1 MKKLMFAAVLAA
13 SASVFAAENGIT
25 SANIVGY
32 TRKAVEQGVFEIIAA
47 QFEDMAGTTKLNS
60 LISGVEGVDFDYDD
74 AFLKTAAQIQI
85 PNGAGYA
92 TYYYLNDAWYADGS
106 SGGATKPGWA
116 DKGGNLVDVDVTP
129 GVAMWFKCP
138 TAAATPTVSG
148 AVSGDAQKAVDCPLG
163 FALRANT
170 YPIAITLNGT
180 QMTSADLVG
189 VDFDYD
195 DLFLKTASQI
205 QVPNGVSYT
214 TYYYLNDAWYA
225 DGTPAGATKPGWAD
239 KGGNLVDATILAMQG
254 FWTKGVSGAF
264 TLTFNK

>member
-32 TRKAVEQGVFEIIAA
+32 TRMAVEQGVFEIIAA

-60 LISGVEGVDFDYDD
+60 LISGVEGVDFDSGLL
-74 AFLKTAAQIQI
+74 FKKTAAQIQI
-85 PNGAGYA
+85 PDGSGYT

-106 SGGATKPGWA
+106 SGGAMKPGWA
-116 DKGGNLVDVDVTP
+116 DLNGNLVDVDVTP

-138 TAAATPTVSG
+138 TAATTPTVAG
-148 AVSGDAQKAVDCPLG
+148 AVSGDAQKSIDCPIG

-189 VDFDYD
+189 VDFDYGL
-195 DLFLKTASQI
+195 LFKKTAAQI
-205 QVPNGVSYT
+205 QVPNGTGYT
-214 TYYYLNDAWYA
+214 TYYYLNDAYYR
-225 DGTPAGATKPGWAD
+225 DEAGNGVMKPGWAD
-239 KGGNLVDATILAMQG
+239 LNGNLVESVIPAMQG

>member
-1 MKKLMFAAVLAA
+1 MKKLIFAAVLAA

-32 TRKAVEQGVFEIIAA
+32 TRMAVEQGVFEIIAA

-60 LISGVEGVDFDYDD
+60 LISGVEGVDFDSGLL
-74 AFLKTAAQIQI
+74 FKKTAAQIQI
-85 PNGAGYA
+85 PDGSGYT

-116 DKGGNLVDVDVTP
+116 DMGGNLVDIDVTP

-138 TAAATPTVSG
+138 TSVATPTVAG
-148 AVSGDAQKAVDCPLG
+148 AVSGDAQKSIDCPIG

-189 VDFDYD
+189 VDFDYGL
-195 DLFLKTASQI
+195 LFKKTAAQL
-205 QVPNGVSYT
+205 QVPAGTGYT

-225 DGTPAGATKPGWAD
+225 DGTTSGATKPGWAD
-239 KGGNLVDATILAMQG
+239 AKGDLVSETIPAMQG